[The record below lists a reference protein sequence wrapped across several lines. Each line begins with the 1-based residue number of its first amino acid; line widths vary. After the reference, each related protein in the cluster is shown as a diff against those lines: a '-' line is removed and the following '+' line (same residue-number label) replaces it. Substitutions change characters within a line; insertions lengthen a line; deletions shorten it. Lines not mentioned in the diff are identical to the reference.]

1 MEFEFNPLVAFIWSV
16 FAGFLMAMGA
26 GGGGV
31 LAGIGHISVLGI
43 GDPNVIK
50 VVNQL
55 LEVTS
60 RLVSVPLYLKQKR
73 IVWPLAISFG
83 VGAPLGA
90 ISGSWLSKLY
100 LADMSTYRFM
110 FGILAF
116 AVAVRT
122 FYEAAVNPQRR
133 SSRLQKA
140 YTVSDRIQ
148 RGHARGSTPDSNV
161 PHTVQMTI
169 LCISIRC
176 GTESFEFNP
185 LAAAA
190 GGFAISFIGSMLGV
204 GGGFLVTPFMASIL
218 LFPLF
223 FVSGTALVALALP
236 LLVSVATYLLLNVNV
251 DWLLIFVEIP
261 GIVVGSIIG
270 PLVNRRINERYLR
283 LFVAAVLF
291 CIGVYY
297 LV

>member
-1 MEFEFNPLVAFIWSV
+1 MEFNPLVAFIWSV

-43 GDPNVIK
+43 SDPNVIK

-60 RLVSVPLYLKQKR
+60 RLVSIPLYLRQKR
-73 IVWPLAISFG
+73 VIWPLAISFG

-90 ISGSWLSKLY
+90 ISGSWISKHY
-100 LADMSTYRFM
+100 LADISTYRFM
-110 FGILAF
+110 FGMLVF
-116 AVAVRT
+116 VVAGYT
-122 FYEAAVNPQRR
+122 LYEAAVNPQRR

-148 RGHARGSTPDSNV
+148 RGHVRGSNSDLIA

-169 LCISIRC
+169 LCIRIRC

-190 GGFAISFIGSMLGV
+190 GGFVISFIGSTLGV

-223 FVSGTALVALALP
+223 FVTGTALIALTVP
-236 LLVSVATYLLLNVNV
+236 LFVSVATYLLLSINV

-261 GIVVGSIIG
+261 GIAVGSIIG
-270 PLVNRRINERYLR
+270 PLINRRINERHLR

-297 LV
+297 LIWI